1 MLERLFAEAADTHIA
16 PPEAL
21 TARVLD
27 DGMRERPIAG
37 GKAVQKEHG
46 DFDVAVLHKGRL
58 AGLLGAIGG
67 IPGAGGLVTAGILG
81 LWIGV
86 SPPDMLQVNAS
97 GLWDIFNVDLTSSW
111 ASYGDI
117 L

>member
-37 GKAVQKEHG
+37 GKAVQK
-46 DFDVAVLHKGRL
+46 DNRPNGRL

-67 IPGAGGLVTAGILG
+67 VPGAGGLVTAGILG